1 MKGETMLRING
12 EDVNELKLEHMSYL
26 FLVTFEQMADGTEQ
40 NNIVKSKVQSLHL
53 MSIILNINHSK
64 DAIIMALM
72 TIDRYIEQ
80 SEQMLTENMCKLDKA
95 VIDDRRNTNSDAIM
109 NAIKSQRD
117 ALDLFEYTYMVMQ
130 NLKVILREYVNERSN
145 WEI

>member
-1 MKGETMLRING
+1 MLRING
-12 EDVNELKLEHMSYL
+12 EDVNELKLEHISYL

-64 DAIIMALM
+64 DAIMMALM